1 MNKTLV
7 LATRNQNKQREMQ
20 QLLDGSGWQVLT
32 LKDYPDCPEVIEDG
46 RTFVENARKKAV
58 EVSLHCGVMALA
70 DDSGL
75 SVDALDGAPGVY
87 SARYAKGEESTDADN
102 NARVL
107 SELEGVPREK
117 RAGRFVCAAVLANGG
132 DVLFS
137 TEQTVEGIV
146 QTELSGSGGFGYD
159 PLFFYPP
166 YNKTLA
172 EATAEEKNAIS
183 HRGKAMRAV
192 AAFLETL

>member
-20 QLLDGSGWQVLT
+20 QLLDGSGWNVLT
-32 LKDYPDCPEVIEDG
+32 LKDYPNCPEVVEDG
-46 RTFVENARKKAV
+46 TTFLENARKKAV
-58 EVSLHCGVMALA
+58 EVSSYCGVMALA

-87 SARYAKGEESTDADN
+87 SARYARGEDSTDADN

-107 SELEGVPREK
+107 NELQGVPREK
-117 RAGRFVCAAVLANGG
+117 RSGRFVCAAVLANGN

-137 TEQTVEGIV
+137 TEQTVDGII

-166 YNKTLA
+166 YHKTLA
-172 EATAEEKNAIS
+172 EATAEEKNAVS

-192 AAFLETL
+192 AAFLETS